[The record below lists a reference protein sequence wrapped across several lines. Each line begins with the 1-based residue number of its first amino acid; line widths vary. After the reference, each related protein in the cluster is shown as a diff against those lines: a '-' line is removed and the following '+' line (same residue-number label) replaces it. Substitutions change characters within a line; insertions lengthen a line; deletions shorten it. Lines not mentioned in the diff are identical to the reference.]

1 MVMRTMILE
10 VFMFVSDFI
19 GRVSDVRGHVY
30 VGQVVGADS

>member
-19 GRVSDVRGHVY
+19 GRVTMCVDMFM
-30 VGQVVGADS
+30 